1 MNMTRGQIALL
12 AGFSALAPMA
22 IDMYL
27 PALAPLAG
35 DLSVSVERAGQS
47 ISIFLIGLAAGQLV
61 AGPLSDRLGRRPVFL
76 AGLLLFCA
84 GAVAAALTRDFTVL
98 LAARLLQALGACAA
112 MVTGRAIVRD
122 RMEANDAARFF
133 SLLALIGG
141 LAPVL
146 APLLGAILIQIG
158 DWRLTFWVMSGFAA
172 LLLLAGLLVMPESRS
187 TQTAL
192 KAQAENPFAAY
203 RALLGNP
210 ALLGYLLAAMCNS
223 AAFFSYV
230 ANSSVVFVDGYGL
243 TPTQFSLVFGVNSLA
258 LVGTAQI
265 NRIMLA
271 RRDAIALLRLSA
283 RNAAMLALALL
294 AFALVHPPGALG
306 FWLFAGLLFL
316 MVGSITPVQ
325 ANSMACGLAIDPH
338 RAGSAAALF
347 GGCTF
352 AGGAVASWLASLLY
366 DGTARGLSLVVA
378 LCLMGVSAAIYL
390 IVLRRNAQSV

>member
-1 MNMTRGQIALL
+1 MNMTRSQIALL

-47 ISIFLIGLAAGQLV
+47 ISIFLIGLAVGQLA

-84 GAVAAALTRDFTVL
+84 GAVAAALTQDFTVL

-158 DWRLTFWVMSGFAA
+158 DWRLTFWMMSGFAA
-172 LLLLAGLLVMPESRS
+172 LLLFAGLLVMPESRS

-283 RNAAMLALALL
+283 RNAALLALALL

-378 LCLMGVSAAIYL
+378 LCLMGVSAAIHL
-390 IVLRRNAQSV
+390 IVLRRDAQAV

>member
-1 MNMTRGQIALL
+1 MTMTRSQIALL

-27 PALAPLAG
+27 PALAPLAS

-47 ISIFLIGLAAGQLV
+47 ISIFLIGLAGGQLV
-61 AGPLSDRLGRRPVFL
+61 TGPLSDRLGRRPVFL
-76 AGLLLFCA
+76 TGLLLFCI
-84 GAVAAALTRDFTVL
+84 GAIFAALTQDFMVL
-98 LAARLLQALGACAA
+98 LVARLLQAFGACSA

-122 RMEANDAARFF
+122 RMEVNEAARFF

-146 APLLGAILIQIG
+146 APLLGAMLIQFG
-158 DWRLTFWVMSGFAA
+158 DWRLIFWVMSGFAA
-172 LLLLAGLLVMPESRS
+172 LLLLTGMLVMPESRS
-187 TQTAL
+187 TQTAI
-192 KAQAENPFAAY
+192 KARGEHPFAAY
-203 RALLGNP
+203 RSLLGNP

-230 ANSSVVFVDGYGL
+230 ANSSVLFVDGYGL

-265 NRIMLA
+265 NRVMLT
-271 RRDAIALLRLSA
+271 RRNAMQLLRLSA
-283 RNAAMLALALL
+283 RNAAILAALLL
-294 AFALVHPPGALG
+294 AFALVQPEGKLG

-325 ANSMACGLAIDPH
+325 ANSMAGGLAIEPL
-338 RAGSAAALF
+338 RAGSTAALF
-347 GGCTF
+347 GACTF
-352 AGGAVASWLASLLY
+352 AGGAVASWLAGLLY
-366 DGTARGLSLVVA
+366 DGTARGLSFVVA
-378 LCLMGVSAAIYL
+378 LCLIGVSAAIYL
-390 IVLRRNAQSV
+390 IVLRSVPQTA